1 MLLDNATNYPNVS
14 RTISGIGNIVF
25 DTDVVLLC
33 DTSLGIVEL
42 TLLEIPLN
50 HFSTQYK
57 LYVVDNSNIASINPI
72 NINVSYNNPV
82 ALNGFNNPDTNMNKY
97 RFDSGLDDSQ
107 YPSSSRNRNRNC
119 KNCFDNARD
128 NKWI

>member
-57 LYVVDNSNIASINPI
+57 LYVV
-72 NINVSYNNPV
+72 Y
-82 ALNGFNNPDTNMNKY
+82 
-97 RFDSGLDDSQ
+97 
-107 YPSSSRNRNRNC
+107 
-119 KNCFDNARD
+119 
-128 NKWI
+128 